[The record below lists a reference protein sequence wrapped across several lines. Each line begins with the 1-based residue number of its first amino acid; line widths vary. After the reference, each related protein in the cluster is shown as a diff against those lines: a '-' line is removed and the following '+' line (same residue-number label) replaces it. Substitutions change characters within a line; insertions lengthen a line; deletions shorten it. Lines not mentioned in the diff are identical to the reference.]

1 VKVIRSITVSIV
13 RGSDLWTAKVPG
25 TRTGTY
31 LWSYNENGNRQ
42 TQHVDGVLTNYTYG
56 DNNQMTE
63 AGADD
68 FTFDHFGD
76 TTGITG
82 KEAFTYNFDN
92 CMTERENLLTDSVDQ
107 HEYDGDMR
115 RMRSKLNNA
124 ANWTNFIHDELTENL
139 ICEYTLVSGT
149 FTVKALNTYGMGLI
163 SSNRQ
168 STVRYFHFDGLGTTY
183 HLSDTSQNVTDSY
196 TYNAFGVPLSA
207 SGSSVNP
214 YRYVGQWGYYDD
226 GAMGSSSQMLLLGV
240 RYYWPKY
247 GRFTNWDPIAHGGDY
262 WYCDNEPTLFAD
274 PNGEQPQIIDCGS
287 LTADVR
293 KHLNDVCKKRI
304 PQLPNGP
311 MKSCLQKRCKNVVIT
326 CLPAGHPYCN
336 GSAGITP
343 CNPGDF
349 RRGFYLCPD
358 AWNKGVYGCL
368 GKTILHEMC
377 HSCGNLGAVG
387 DTEAYCESLAVN
399 TFGKGKPP
407 CPK

>member
-1 VKVIRSITVSIV
+1 MVVKSSVNISAF
-13 RGSDLWTAKVPG
+13 GG
-25 TRTGTY
+25 GC
-31 LWSYNENGNRQ
+31 NC
-42 TQHVDGVLTNYTYG
+42 G

-68 FTFDHFGD
+68 FTFDHFGN

-139 ICEYTLVSGT
+139 LCEYTLVSGT
-149 FTVKALNTYGMGLI
+149 YTVKALNTYGTGLI

-168 STVRYFHFDGLGTTY
+168 STIRYFHFDGLGTTY

-226 GAMGSSSQMLLLGV
+226 GAMGSSSEMLLLGV
-240 RYYWPKY
+240 RYYWPAY
-247 GRFTNWDPIAHGGDY
+247 ARFSTWDASIRGNLYSYAGQAPHTLIDPSGADVGRCDVILCSKRTLRGNVTIHRFVCVRGPNGGCAGGLYPGSSQKTGGDSMIGPGTIG
-262 WYCDNEPTLFAD
+262 DTNEPCRSGRR
-274 PNGEQPQIIDCGS
+274 NGVYYDCGNV
-287 LTADVR
+287 LTNRTPDDTKCKIAAAICECMRLAIKSPPRYDFPVSTCYTFHQTLIECACKRLSGDAKADCMWI
-293 KHLNDVCKKRI
+293 L
-304 PQLPNGP
+304 
-311 MKSCLQKRCKNVVIT
+311 S
-326 CLPAGHPYCN
+326 
-336 GSAGITP
+336 
-343 CNPGDF
+343 F
-349 RRGFYLCPD
+349 R
-358 AWNKGVYGCL
+358 
-368 GKTILHEMC
+368 T
-377 HSCGNLGAVG
+377 
-387 DTEAYCESLAVN
+387 
-399 TFGKGKPP
+399 
-407 CPK
+407 